1 MIECKKLCKTYFAG
15 TPSQVDALTDVS
27 LKIKTG
33 EFIVVTGPS
42 GSGKSTLLHLLS
54 ALDRPSSGKV
64 LINNKDTSH
73 KTDKELSLL
82 RRNLLG
88 FIFQGFNLIPIIS
101 AIENV
106 ALPLIPTKTN
116 REEIRERAV
125 KLLESVGLGHRLDHK
140 PIELSGGE
148 RQRVAVARSL
158 INNPRMVFADEPT
171 GELDSK
177 TGRSVIKLMRDL
189 NKKQKTAFVMATHD
203 ESLIDYAK
211 RHIKMKDGRIVEDN
225 HNNDVKGF

>member
-1 MIECKKLCKTYFAG
+1 MIECKKLCKSYFIG
-15 TPSQVDALTDVS
+15 SPSQVDALCDVS
-27 LKIKTG
+27 LKVKKGDFVTI
-33 EFIVVTGPS
+33 TGPS

-54 ALDRPSSGKV
+54 ALDKPTSGEV
-64 LINNKDTSH
+64 LIDGNSTLG

-82 RRNLLG
+82 RRNKIG

-106 ALPLIPTKTN
+106 ILPLVPTKLNKAT
-116 REEIRERAV
+116 IRRKAV
-125 KLLESVGLGHRLDHK
+125 QVLKSVGLGKRLYHK

-158 INNPRMVFADEPT
+158 INSPEIVFADEPT

-177 TGRSVIKLMRDL
+177 TGREIIKLMRQL
-189 NKKQKTAFVMATHD
+189 NREKKTTFVIVTHD
-203 ESLIDYAK
+203 ESITKYSK
-211 RHIKMKDGRIVEDN
+211 RHIRMKDGKVYGDINNNHVEDL
-225 HNNDVKGF
+225 